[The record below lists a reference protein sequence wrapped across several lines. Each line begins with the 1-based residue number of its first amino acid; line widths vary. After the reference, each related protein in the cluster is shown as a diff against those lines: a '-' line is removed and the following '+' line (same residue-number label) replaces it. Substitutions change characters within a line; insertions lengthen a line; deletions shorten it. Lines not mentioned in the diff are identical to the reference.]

1 VRGGRPPESM
11 RTILEALASREPR
24 FIEGSARELE
34 ELFGSRVP
42 ELPEVQL
49 APDESDALFV
59 DLHPGLAQALRDL
72 IEAIY
77 RILAEKEGD
86 RDASLVRRRMDNPF
100 RRFEEILEAI
110 LTTIIERE
118 RRLGLLNLFWVAHS
132 KHAAGLVQEVFS
144 RSGVNISIKY
154 QIHPL
159 LQGAYRNAFDR
170 VWTRFK
176 SRGGITLRRNLG
188 TDFNPSLI
196 DCIID
201 DQLPLTETSLA
212 RLNFATVLVENNKRF
227 RISFREFIEISTACR
242 DRLREGLQR
251 KESRLL
257 EVVRRALPTL
267 RPDLYD
273 DERGATRI
281 LFNSRVVACLLG
293 DLGGLGSRLLGNPIL
308 KAGLTARRG
317 WSELLMDYL
326 DLLQAVK
333 RSEVVDLM
341 RHPMTLVGPGQTEG
355 EQRERYDEGRLYRF
369 HPGSEILNLARKITV
384 LFADLRG
391 FTQTSEGAVSEVEL
405 TERLYEVFDPL
416 ASIVEQYHGRIDKF
430 TGDGVMITF
439 GSARVTRQDEL
450 NALRTALAMQQLMA
464 ELRAGG
470 RTRFE
475 MGISVHTG
483 RAQVAHFIVDDQ
495 AMDRTVI
502 GRNVNIAGRLSGSG
516 KSHAAAFED
525 EADQTESRAGGN
537 QRAGRDVWVDA
548 EGTLYNTGIVVSQD
562 TVEELHRL
570 VEAEP
575 LAGAE
580 GGGYRFRD
588 EILRKNVLLEYRG
601 DAKFKGVGRS
611 IAIYRLGVEE
621 GQPQGSSGTSR
632 EET

>member
-1 VRGGRPPESM
+1 
-11 RTILEALASREPR
+11 
-24 FIEGSARELE
+24 

-42 ELPEVQL
+42 DLPEVQL

-59 DLHPGLAQALRDL
+59 DLHPSLAQALRDL
-72 IEAIY
+72 IETIY
-77 RILAEKEGD
+77 QVLAEREGD
-86 RDASLVRRRMDNPF
+86 KDASYDRRRMDSPF
-100 RRFEEILEAI
+100 QRFEELLESILV
-110 LTTIIERE
+110 TIIERE
-118 RRLGLLNLFWVAHS
+118 RRLGLLNLFWLAHS
-132 KHAAGLVQEVFS
+132 KHAAGLVQDIFS
-144 RSGVNISIKY
+144 RPGVKISIKY

-159 LQGAYRNAFDR
+159 LQGAYRNAFTR

-176 SRGGITLRRNLG
+176 SQGGTTLVRNLG
-188 TDFNPSLI
+188 ADFNPSLI

-227 RISFREFIEISTACR
+227 RISFREFKEIYAACR
-242 DRLREGLQR
+242 ERLREGLQR
-251 KESRLL
+251 KEPRLL
-257 EVVRRALPTL
+257 EILRRVLPSI
-267 RPDLYD
+267 RPDQYD

-281 LFNSRVVACLLG
+281 LFNGRALAYLLG
-293 DLGGLGSRLLGNPIL
+293 DLGDLGGRLVGSPIL
-308 KAGLTARRG
+308 KAEVTARRG
-317 WSELLMDYL
+317 WSELLLDYQ

-333 RSEVVDLM
+333 RSEVVDLV
-341 RHPMTLVGPGQTEG
+341 RQPVILAGPAHTEV

-369 HPGSEILNLARKITV
+369 HPGSEILKLARKITV

-450 NALRTALAMQQLMA
+450 NALRTALAMQQMMA
-464 ELRAGG
+464 DLRAGG

-483 RAQVAHFIVDDQ
+483 RAQVAHFILDDQ

-516 KSHAAAFED
+516 KSHAAPFED
-525 EADQTESRAGGN
+525 EEDRGKSGAG
-537 QRAGRDVWVDA
+537 
-548 EGTLYNTGIVVSQD
+548 
-562 TVEELHRL
+562 
-570 VEAEP
+570 
-575 LAGAE
+575 
-580 GGGYRFRD
+580 
-588 EILRKNVLLEYRG
+588 
-601 DAKFKGVGRS
+601 
-611 IAIYRLGVEE
+611 
-621 GQPQGSSGTSR
+621 
-632 EET
+632 